1 MNPAQPQAGQ
11 PVPGQPKPPMYQP
24 AQIRNLPFLSDEEKT
39 KYEQGLMGLWN
50 RVNTSPANS
59 TDQIAARNKI
69 IDFSKM
75 LIGKIQARRNQ
86 AAQQGRQAG
95 GAVPGGV
102 VGQPNPAAAQAAA
115 QQPQRTPSIG
125 GANDPKAAA
134 LAAAAAANRP
144 GQPAAPLPANATP
157 ATTAAI
163 GRPKIPDHL
172 LQYVAKMTFR
182 PPVQLAEKNPA
193 DAAKWIEEMKERY
206 ARALMTMENS
216 KNKVTAMD
224 KILNDRAQA
233 GNPLKDDDLVRYKT
247 SRDQQ
252 LKLHSDAQK
261 WVESVRKQQ
270 EMLGN
275 AQASNMQ
282 PNAAAA
288 AVAAANNQRAAAA
301 ANQAG
306 AASVNA
312 AVDAAKAQQMAA
324 NRAAA
329 NGTPTG
335 QAQARPIGQQQQA
348 GAGIKQEPQAPVPVN
363 TAAAAAQAQQNLAA
377 GRVQTPQSAT
387 PTTAPGGTR
396 ALSHQ
401 AAMSLANQR
410 AASTPGAVAGQAT
423 AAAST
428 PTNMNQNTAAP
439 AAAVANG
446 QQGHSHAHPT
456 QQQVPLQS
464 KMPIQKQLPE
474 RATAV
479 PQGVSVG
486 GGVASGRPT
495 MSQGSGSIGGVMN
508 QPAVNRVPVYT
519 HRAVSDHVL
528 SKKKLDEL
536 VRQVCGAPPEG
547 QEGNLL
553 TPEVEEVCKHR
564 VTDFMIYG

>member
-11 PVPGQPKPPMYQP
+11 AAPGQAKPPMYQP

-50 RVNTSPANS
+50 RVNNSPANS
-59 TDQIAARNKI
+59 PDQLAARTKI

-95 GAVPGGV
+95 AVQPT
-102 VGQPNPAAAQAAA
+102 GQPNPAAQAAA
-115 QQPQRTPSIG
+115 QQQQQQQQQRTPSVG
-125 GANDPKAAA
+125 GANDPKAAAA

-144 GQPAAPLPANATP
+144 GQPAAPLAASATP
-157 ATTAAI
+157 ATAAAI

-216 KNKVTAMD
+216 KNKVAAMD

-233 GNPLKDDDLVRYKT
+233 GNPLKDDDLARYKT
-247 SRDQQ
+247 SREQQ
-252 LKLHSDAQK
+252 LKLHSDAHK

-275 AQASNMQ
+275 AQASTMQ
-282 PNAAAA
+282 PNVAAAA
-288 AVAAANNQRAAAA
+288 AAAANNQRAAAAAAA

-335 QAQARPIGQQQQA
+335 QAQARPIGQQA
-348 GAGIKQEPQAPVPVN
+348 GATIKQEPQAPGPVN
-363 TAAAAAQAQQNLAA
+363 TAVAQAQAQQQANLAA

-423 AAAST
+423 AAAAST
-428 PTNMNQNTAAP
+428 PTTMGGTAMNQNTAAS
-439 AAAVANG
+439 NG

-456 QQQVPLQS
+456 QQQLPLQS

-479 PQGVSVG
+479 PQGVSMG

-536 VRQVCGAPPEG
+536 VRQVTGAPAEG

-553 TPEVEEVCKHR
+553 TPEVEEVCER
-564 VTDFMIYG
+564 